1 MLATAKRGSDK
12 GDEQWVDGVHAE
24 RGGHCRYTV
33 GCVEDV
39 AKAGTR
45 HRLHRR
51 GTDEASDCA
60 ELRCWAVCVTMKL
73 QSSRRCAR
81 KGSVW
86 SRIPQLERP
95 CTYSTKS
102 IHSMHSS
109 LARFL
114 DVLADDTPHAAA
126 GGTWTCIDLWV
137 SLRARASCLFGW
149 DDWAWRPPP
158 AEHVRTQEEDCVGDG
173 ADHAEGKRTTE
184 CDELQSSC

>member
-1 MLATAKRGSDK
+1 MEF
-12 GDEQWVDGVHAE
+12 DEPHSPRQ
-24 RGGHCRYTV
+24 CRCCWRPPPTEHV
-33 GCVEDV
+33 RRCEEGCVSDG
-39 AKAGTR
+39 ADHPRGKGT
-45 HRLHRR
+45 
-51 GTDEASDCA
+51 TECDE
-60 ELRCWAVCVTMKL
+60 L
-73 QSSRRCAR
+73 QSSRRCTR

-102 IHSMHSS
+102 MHSMHSS

-126 GGTWTCIDLWV
+126 GDTWTCIDLCA
-137 SLRARASCLFGW
+137 SLRIRASCLFGW
-149 DDWAWRPPP
+149 HDWAWRPPP
-158 AEHVRTQEEDCVGDG
+158 TEHVRTQEEDCVGDG